1 MSSTAPSR
9 CKGDVSE
16 VSGQPCYSLIF
27 LMELII
33 RIYNL
38 KGKNRWKTIEGI
50 AKYSQ
55 SKEMKDIN
63 DLNKNS

>member
-1 MSSTAPSR
+1 
-9 CKGDVSE
+9 
-16 VSGQPCYSLIF
+16 
-27 LMELII
+27 MELII

-38 KGKNRWKTIEGI
+38 KEKNRWKTIEGI

-63 DLNKNS
+63 DFNENSWILALFQNPNFFPIQN

>member
-1 MSSTAPSR
+1 
-9 CKGDVSE
+9 
-16 VSGQPCYSLIF
+16 
-27 LMELII
+27 MELMI

-55 SKEMKDIN
+55 SKEMKDKN
-63 DLNKNS
+63 DFNKNS